1 MQLKELSEV
10 TGTSA
15 ASIKYYLREGL
26 LPPGESVH
34 ATRASYTA
42 DHVKRLELIRSLRQI
57 VGLNIEQIRS
67 IVKMADDGVPHLAL
81 LAHVQRVVLKL
92 GPDGGEV
99 VRTAAADAVV
109 RMRSW
114 PDVPSDAR
122 DALDRHIALM
132 EELGIGST
140 LDLLDQYSSAVDSIA
155 GLDLAATT
163 AGQDTDSVIL
173 TAAVGM
179 HLHSQLMLKLL
190 ALAQA
195 SHAIRRLTN
204 HGHPLTPNAP
214 P

>member
-26 LPPGESVH
+26 LPPGKSVH
-34 ATRASYTA
+34 ATRASYNA

-67 IVKMADDGVPHLAL
+67 IVKMADDGVPHLSL

-109 RMRSW
+109 RMRNW

-122 DALDRHIALM
+122 DALDRHISLM
-132 EELGIGST
+132 EQLGIGSR
-140 LDLLDQYSSAVDSIA
+140 LDLLDQYSRAVDSIA

-195 SHAIRRLTN
+195 SHAIRRLTTT
-204 HGHPLTPNAP
+204 GRP
-214 P
+214 

>member
-34 ATRASYTA
+34 ATRASYNA

-67 IVKMADDGVPHLAL
+67 IVKMADDGVPRLAL

-92 GPDGGEV
+92 GTDGGEV
-99 VRTAAADAVV
+99 ARTAAADAVV
-109 RMRSW
+109 RMRRW

-132 EELGIGST
+132 EGLGIGST

-195 SHAIRRLTN
+195 SHAIRRLTI
-204 HGHPLTPNAP
+204 TDTR
-214 P
+214 